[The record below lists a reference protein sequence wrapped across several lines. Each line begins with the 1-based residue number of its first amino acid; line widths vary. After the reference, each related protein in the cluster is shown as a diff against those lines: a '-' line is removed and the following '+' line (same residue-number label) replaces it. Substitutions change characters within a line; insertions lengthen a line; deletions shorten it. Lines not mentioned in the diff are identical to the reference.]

1 MEIKREH
8 QINFWYLILAFL
20 AVIWI
25 QSLFFQ
31 STHIKTIPYSE
42 FQQLAAQG
50 KLTDIVVGQAQITG
64 TFKEP
69 ADKSVPHFATN
80 RVDPGLAET
89 LTKNRLIFSGEPGP
103 GLFETVLSWL
113 MPALGFVLI
122 WMFLVRPMAGGQ
134 GMGGMMA
141 VGRSKA
147 KIFVEKDIKTSF
159 ADVAGV
165 DEPRRNS
172 PRSSPS
178 SRIRRATAVSAP
190 AC

>member
-8 QINFWYLILAFL
+8 QINFWYVVAAFL

-31 STHIKTIPYSE
+31 SAHLKTIPYSE

-50 KLTDIVVGQAQITG
+50 KLTDIVVGQTQITG

-69 ADKSVPHFATN
+69 ADKNMPHFATN
-80 RVDPGLAET
+80 RVDPRLAET
-89 LTKNRLIFSGEPGP
+89 LTKDRLTFSGEPGP
-103 GLFETVLSWL
+103 GLLETVLSWL

-122 WMFLVRPMAGGQ
+122 WMFLVRPLAGGQ

-141 VGRSKA
+141 VGKSKA
-147 KIFVEKDIKTSF
+147 KIFVEK
-159 ADVAGV
+159 AGKAAW
-165 DEPRRNS
+165 
-172 PRSSPS
+172 RSSLSLLSFSVPVRPPS
-178 SRIRRATAVSAP
+178 PTRHRRASRAMG
-190 AC
+190 